1 MLAQMPSSTSYQILF
16 AILQAAVIVL
26 LMIVLVQKEM
36 LRAMG
41 GNGGKQMKTLN
52 VALVPLLALFVIIIG
67 MRLTSFMF

>member
-1 MLAQMPSSTSYQILF
+1 MPNSTSYQILF
-16 AILQAAVIVL
+16 AVLQAAVIVL